1 MSMMLGYMSSRPAL
15 MAYHDSTRTKSNSLS
30 KSSQEIVALL
40 DGKVKITT
48 YTNLLDRD
56 FWSTLP
62 DHINF
67 DKETFRPYTRFK
79 PDMKI
84 RYVYFY
90 DNANNPELEEQYP
103 DMSDEERAKQISE
116 NYGVPFSIFLAPEKM
131 REIEDLSA
139 EGNKTIRVIELE
151 NVRRRICVS
160 ISTVIGKSLRERPR
174 FRLRSSG
181 WCRKSP
187 RSVSLPDMANGIFTG
202 RGIGNTSGFPVIK
215 IPARQ

>member
-1 MSMMLGYMSSRPAL
+1 MDGLSPHQPGAETELDYSLGDLSRRVLGVDDVGVQSSRPAL

-116 NYGVPFSIFLAPEKM
+116 NYG
-131 REIEDLSA
+131 
-139 EGNKTIRVIELE
+139 RVGL
-151 NVRRRICVS
+151 
-160 ISTVIGKSLRERPR
+160 
-174 FRLRSSG
+174 F
-181 WCRKSP
+181 
-187 RSVSLPDMANGIFTG
+187 AH
-202 RGIGNTSGFPVIK
+202 
-215 IPARQ
+215 